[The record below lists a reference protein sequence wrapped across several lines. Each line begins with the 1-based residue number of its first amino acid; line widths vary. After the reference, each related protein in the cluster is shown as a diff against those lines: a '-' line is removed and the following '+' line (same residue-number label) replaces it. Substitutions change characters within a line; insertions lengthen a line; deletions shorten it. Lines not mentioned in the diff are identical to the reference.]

1 MKKTTLLSIILLLFS
16 SIFYSQTL
24 GAGDIAF
31 IGYNTDAGTG
41 TNDNFTIIALTDIP
55 AGEIIYFTEEGWDTS
70 LDTWA
75 GTTEGHLTW
84 TSPTG
89 GISCGT
95 IISFNESSANTIT
108 VTGGG
113 SATLSSGAGWSL
125 TGGDQVLAYY
135 SASGPEPAG
144 IPTFISGINGDDGN
158 GSPTTLDPTT
168 LWNDPSAVPL
178 GTARSALPAG
188 LTNAVD
194 CISLFPAIGTETDNA
209 KYNGTLSGD
218 SNTIRASINNRS
230 NWISDNNIAYDITP
244 SGYSAPSV
252 NCIAACTDPDVPTIV
267 ASPTAVCNGNTT
279 TLNITGSLN
288 DATQWVVYTGSC
300 GGTQV
305 GTTTSSSIVVT
316 PTGPST
322 TYFIRGEGGCVTPGS
337 CGSVSVTVNNLDD
350 ASFNYSSSTYC
361 VDDADPTPTI
371 TGLTG
376 GTFSSTAGLS
386 INTTTGQIDVSA
398 STPDTYT
405 VTYTTAGTCPN
416 SSNASVTINALDNPS
431 FNYSSSAYCVDD
443 ADPTPTIT
451 GLTGG
456 TFSSTAGLSINTT
469 TGQIDVSASTPN
481 TYTVTYTTAGTCPNS
496 SNASVT
502 INALD
507 DPFFNYSSSAYC
519 VDDADPTPTI
529 TGLTGGTFSSTAG
542 LSINTT
548 TGQIDVSASTPNT
561 YTVTYTTA
569 GTCPNSS
576 NASVTINALDDP
588 SFNYSVSAYCVD
600 DADPTPTITGLTGG
614 TFSSTVG
621 LSINTATGQIDV
633 SASTPNTYTVTYTTA
648 GTCPNSSNASVTINT
663 LDDPSFNYSSSAYCV
678 DDTDPTPT
686 ITGLTGGTF
695 SSTAGLSINTSTGQI
710 DVSASTPNTYT
721 VTYTTAGTCPNSS
734 NVSVTINA
742 LDDPSF
748 NYSASAYCV
757 DDADPTPTITGLTG
771 GTFSST
777 AGLSINTSTGQ
788 IDVSAST
795 PNTYT
800 VTYTTAGTCP
810 NSSNASVTINAL
822 DDPSFN
828 YNASAY
834 CVDNADPTPT
844 ITGLTGGTFSST
856 AGLSI
861 NTTTGQID
869 VSASTPNT
877 YSVTYTT
884 AGTCPNSSNASVTIN
899 ALDDPSFNYS
909 TSTYCVDDA
918 DPTPTITG
926 LTGGTF
932 SSTAGL
938 SINTTTGQID
948 VSASTPN
955 TYTVTY
961 TTAGTCPNSS
971 NTSVT
976 INALDDATFSYTAS
990 SYLTTDADPTPTITG
1005 VTGGSFASTTGLS
1018 LNSSTG
1024 EIDVSAST
1032 PNTYTVTYATVG
1044 TCPNSSDISVTIID
1058 PAPTVSIT
1066 STESPGPTGANPIP
1080 ITVTFSESVTGFDIN
1095 DVTTG
1100 NGNATNFTGSGD
1112 TYTFDITPIA
1122 NGTVTVD
1129 IAADVATDGAGNGNI
1144 IASQFTII
1152 FDNLLNTDD
1161 EILEM
1166 ELNIYPVPS
1175 KNVIYIPRVTN
1186 VALKNVE
1193 IFDVRGK
1200 IIVSQQLNKNDIIN
1214 TIDITSIPSGLYL
1227 ITIYSETGSTTKRII
1242 KE

>member
-1 MKKTTLLSIILLLFS
+1 MKSKLRARILSLFIFS
-16 SIFYSQTL
+16 SISAFSQFSL
-24 GAGDIAF
+24 GDIAF
-31 IGYNTDAGTG
+31 SAYNSDNSLTPEDSFTIILLRDVSSGESLGFTENGWLATGGFRSGENSFTLTFGSNYGTG
-41 TNDNFTIIALTDIP
+41 TQIVISRSPFQALDQD
-55 AGEIIYFTEEGWDTS
+55 G
-70 LDTWA
+70 
-75 GTTEGHLTW
+75 
-84 TSPTG
+84 
-89 GISCGT
+89 
-95 IISFNESSANTIT
+95 SSA
-108 VTGGG
+108 
-113 SATLSSGAGWSL
+113 
-125 TGGDQVLAYY
+125 
-135 SASGPEPAG
+135 
-144 IPTFISGINGDDGN
+144 
-158 GSPTTLDPTT
+158 
-168 LWNDPSAVPL
+168 
-178 GTARSALPAG
+178 
-188 LTNAVD
+188 
-194 CISLFPAIGTETDNA
+194 
-209 KYNGTLSGD
+209 GTLSGSGLSLAVGGD
-218 SNTIRASINNRS
+218 QIFAYDPANVPSIGDETGFVAAIQMNGGWDTDASSTTTSAQPSVFTDGTNSISISPEVDNARLTAANCSNFTDVATLRTLLNTSS
-230 NWISDNNIAYDITP
+230 NWETDNDNPYTQSPPLCDFT
-244 SGYSAPSV
+244 SLSS
-252 NCIAACTDPDVPTIV
+252 CSDPDTPTIV
-267 ASPTAVCNGNTT
+267 ASPTTVCNGSTT

-305 GTTTSSSIVVT
+305 GTTATSSIVVT
-316 PTGPST
+316 PTAPST

-371 TGLTG
+371 TGVSG
-376 GTFSSTAGLS
+376 GA
-386 INTTTGQIDVSA
+386 
-398 STPDTYT
+398 
-405 VTYTTAGTCPN
+405 
-416 SSNASVTINALDNPS
+416 
-431 FNYSSSAYCVDD
+431 
-443 ADPTPTIT
+443 
-451 GLTGG
+451 
-456 TFSSTAGLSINTT
+456 
-469 TGQIDVSASTPN
+469 
-481 TYTVTYTTAGTCPNS
+481 
-496 SNASVT
+496 
-502 INALD
+502 
-507 DPFFNYSSSAYC
+507 
-519 VDDADPTPTI
+519 
-529 TGLTGGTFSSTAG
+529 
-542 LSINTT
+542 
-548 TGQIDVSASTPNT
+548 
-561 YTVTYTTA
+561 
-569 GTCPNSS
+569 
-576 NASVTINALDDP
+576 
-588 SFNYSVSAYCVD
+588 
-600 DADPTPTITGLTGG
+600 
-614 TFSSTVG
+614 
-621 LSINTATGQIDV
+621 
-633 SASTPNTYTVTYTTA
+633 
-648 GTCPNSSNASVTINT
+648 
-663 LDDPSFNYSSSAYCV
+663 
-678 DDTDPTPT
+678 
-686 ITGLTGGTF
+686 
-695 SSTAGLSINTSTGQI
+695 
-710 DVSASTPNTYT
+710 
-721 VTYTTAGTCPNSS
+721 
-734 NVSVTINA
+734 
-742 LDDPSF
+742 
-748 NYSASAYCV
+748 
-757 DDADPTPTITGLTG
+757 
-771 GTFSST
+771 FSST

-828 YNASAY
+828 YSSSAY
-834 CVDNADPTPT
+834 CVDDTDPIPT

-861 NTTTGQID
+861 NTATGQID

-877 YSVTYTT
+877 YTVTYTT
-884 AGTCPNSSNASVTIN
+884 AGTCPNSSNTSVTINALDDPSFNYNASAYCVDDADPIPTITGLTGGTFSSNTGLSINTATGQIDVSASTPNTYTVTYTTNGTCPNSSNVSVTIN

-909 TSTYCVDDA
+909 TNAYCVDDS

-961 TTAGTCPNSS
+961 TTVGTCPNSSNVSVTINTLDDPSFNYSTSTYCVDDADPTPTITGVTGGTFSSTAGLSINTTTGQIDVSTSTPNTYTVTYTTTGTCPNSS

-1005 VTGGSFASTTGLS
+1005 VTGGSFASTTGLT

-1024 EIDVSAST
+1024 EIDLSAST
-1032 PNTYTVTYATVG
+1032 PNTYTVTYTTVG

-1095 DVTTG
+1095 DVTIG

-1122 NGTVTVD
+1122 NGTVTAD

-1144 IASQFTII
+1144 IASQFTIM
-1152 FDNLLNTDD
+1152 FDNLLSIED
-1161 EILEM
+1161 EILER

-1186 VALKNVE
+1186 VALKNIE

-1200 IIVSQQLNKNDIIN
+1200 IIISQQLNKNDIIN